1 MKTFLKYTLG
11 AFIGCGLA
19 MFFLTFF
26 GIGVLVGIATASST
40 GKEVE
45 KHSILKIAFAGELK
59 ERGEENPLYGL
70 LGDSY
75 NALSLNQI
83 LKSIETAKTLD
94 EIDGI
99 YLEGAV
105 LSGATP
111 AMLQE
116 IRAALVDFKKS
127 GKFIYAY
134 ADSYSQGSY
143 YVCSVADSVLLN
155 PQGGIEWCG
164 MASQPMFFKDLLE
177 KFGVKMQVF
186 KVGTYKAA
194 VEPFITDKMS
204 DANREQVT
212 SYLNSIW
219 GQILKETATS
229 RKLSVDSL
237 NAYADSYTY
246 FEEPAVLK
254 KKGMVDALV
263 YMDQVKEILKR
274 ATGRKEKEELN
285 LVTPEDIEALP
296 ENTKKALETPNI
308 AVYYAFGDLMQSAV
322 SNTQDC
328 IAADQVI
335 KDLAE
340 LRDNNDIKAVV
351 LRVNSGGGSAY
362 AGEMIWREVKRLREK
377 KPVVVSMGGMAASG
391 GYYISCAANRI
402 FAEPTTLTG
411 SIGIFGMF
419 PDASELLT
427 DKLGVKF
434 DVVKTNSLADFG
446 TSSRPFNDT
455 ERALLQRYINRGY
468 DTFIKRVSDGR
479 KMADA
484 KVREIAEGRVWTGEQ
499 ALKLGLV
506 DQLGGLKE
514 AIAYAAK
521 LGKVDKVQS
530 KEYPED
536 SQWFLKLLEEKK
548 ADYLESEVRSYL
560 GEYYTTFRYLKSLNS
575 QDAVQARIPYVMD
588 IIH

>member
-1 MKTFLKYTLG
+1 MKAFLKYTLG
-11 AFIGCGLA
+11 AFIGCCLA
-19 MFFLTFF
+19 LIILIPF
-26 GIGVLVGIATASST
+26 GIGIVVGIATAASS
-40 GKEVE
+40 GEQVE
-45 KHSILKIAFAGELK
+45 KHSILKIAFTGEIK
-59 ERGEENPLYGL
+59 ERNSLNPLSGI
-70 LGDSY
+70 LGDNY
-75 NALSLNQI
+75 NTLSLSRI
-83 LKSIETAKTLD
+83 LSAIEKAKNY
-94 EIDGI
+94 ENIDGI
-99 YLEGAV
+99 YLEGDV
-105 LSGATP
+105 LSSATP

-116 IRAALVDFKKS
+116 IRAALTDFKKS

-134 ADSYSQGSY
+134 GDSYSQGCY

-155 PQGGIEWCG
+155 PQGGIEWKG

-177 KFGVKMQVF
+177 KFGAKMQVF

-194 VEPFITDKMS
+194 VEPFIGDKMS
-204 DANREQVT
+204 DANREQVNA
-212 SYLNSIW
+212 YMNSIW
-219 GQILKETATS
+219 GQIVRETAAS

-237 NAYADSYTY
+237 NAYADHFTY
-246 FEEPAVLK
+246 FDEASELK

-274 ATGRKEKEELN
+274 ATGKKEKEKLKM
-285 LVTPEDIEALP
+285 VTPEDLEDVQIDIKEA
-296 ENTKKALETPNI
+296 TATPNV
-308 AVYYAFGDLMQSAV
+308 AVYYAFGDLVQRSVSA
-322 SNTQDC
+322 TQDC
-328 IAADQVI
+328 IASDDVI

-340 LRDNNDIKAVV
+340 LRDNDDIKAVV

-419 PDASELLT
+419 PDASGLLT
-427 DKLGVKF
+427 EKLGVKF
-434 DVVKTNSLADFG
+434 DVAKTHRLSDFG
-446 TSSRPFNDT
+446 TLSRPFNDT
-455 ERALLQRYINRGY
+455 ERAMLQHYINRGY
-468 DTFIKRVSDGR
+468 DTFIKRVADGR
-479 KMADA
+479 KMQDA
-484 KVREIAEGRVWTGEQ
+484 EVRKIAEGRVWTGEQ

-521 LGKVDKVQS
+521 LAKV
-530 KEYPED
+530 KEVHTGEFPEEGD
-536 SQWFLKLLEEKK
+536 WYLQWLQEKK

-560 GEYYTTFRYLKSLNS
+560 GDYYSTFRYLKSLNT

>member
-1 MKTFLKYTLG
+1 
-11 AFIGCGLA
+11 
-19 MFFLTFF
+19 
-26 GIGVLVGIATASST
+26 
-40 GKEVE
+40 
-45 KHSILKIAFAGELK
+45 
-59 ERGEENPLYGL
+59 
-70 LGDSY
+70 
-75 NALSLNQI
+75 
-83 LKSIETAKTLD
+83 
-94 EIDGI
+94 
-99 YLEGAV
+99 
-105 LSGATP
+105 
-111 AMLQE
+111 MLQE

>member
-11 AFIGCGLA
+11 TFIGCALA
-19 MFFLTFF
+19 MFVLTFF
-26 GIGVLVGIATASST
+26 GIGMIVGLAAASST
-40 GKEVE
+40 TQSVE
-45 KHSILKIAFAGELK
+45 EHSILKIDLSGEIK
-59 ERGEENPLYGL
+59 ERGGENPLSTF
-70 LGDSY
+70 LGDDYES
-75 NALSLNQI
+75 LSLNRV
-83 LKSIETAKTLD
+83 LKSIEKAKTID
-94 EIDGI
+94 KIDGI
-99 YLEGAV
+99 YLEGSV

-116 IRAALVDFKKS
+116 LRAALVDFKKS

-155 PQGGIEWCG
+155 PQGGIEWRG
-164 MASQPMFFKDLLE
+164 MASQPMFFKDVLE

-194 VEPFITDKMS
+194 VEPFISDKMS
-204 DANREQVT
+204 EANREQVT
-212 SYLNSIW
+212 SYLSSIW
-219 GQILKETATS
+219 GQILKETAAS
-229 RKLSVDSL
+229 RHLPVDSL
-237 NAYADSYTY
+237 NAFADRFT
-246 FEEPAVLK
+246 FFDEPASLK
-254 KKGMVDALV
+254 KNGMVDALV
-263 YMDQVKEILKR
+263 YVDQVKAILKR
-274 ATGRKEKEELN
+274 ATGRKEKEKLRM
-285 LVTPEDIEALP
+285 VTPEDVEGMPQNAS
-296 ENTKKALETPNI
+296 TATPNI
-308 AVYYAFGDLMQSAV
+308 AVYYAFGDLVQTAPSG
-322 SNTQDC
+322 TGDY
-328 IAADQVI
+328 IAADRVV

-340 LRDNNDIKAVV
+340 LRDNDDIKAVV

-362 AGEMIWREVKRLREK
+362 GAEMIWREVIRLREK

-391 GYYISCAANRI
+391 GYYISCAAHRI

-434 DVVKTNSLADFG
+434 DVVKTNRLSDFG
-446 TSSRPFNDT
+446 TSSRPFNET
-455 ERALLQRYINRGY
+455 ERALLQRYIDRGY
-468 DTFIKRVSDGR
+468 DTFVKRVADGR
-479 KMADA
+479 KMKDA
-484 KVREIAEGRVWTGEQ
+484 RVREIAEGRVWTGEQ

-506 DQLGGLKE
+506 DQTGGLRE

-521 LGKVDKVQS
+521 LGKVKEV
-530 KEYPED
+530 KTGEYPED
-536 SQWFLKLLEEKK
+536 DSWLLTLLQEKK

-560 GEYYTTFRYLKSLNS
+560 GDYYSTFRYLKSLNS